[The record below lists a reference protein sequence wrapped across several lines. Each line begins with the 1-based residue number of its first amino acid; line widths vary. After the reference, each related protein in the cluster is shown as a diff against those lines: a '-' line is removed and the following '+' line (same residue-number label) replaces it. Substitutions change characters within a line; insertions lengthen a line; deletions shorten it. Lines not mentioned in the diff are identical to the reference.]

1 MPWRGRC
8 ESTANRSRHLSRSG
22 SASSL
27 ALLPCS
33 SSRSIFWPEH
43 WWDRVCWRHAD
54 AWTRFP
60 MLLATKTEKA
70 PAYRTGALV
79 LFAAAVVIATALA
92 FERFGGYS
100 PCPLC
105 LQQRY
110 AYYAGVPALF
120 LALVLLSVGYARL
133 AAAVFLLVAAAF
145 LANAG
150 LGTYHA
156 GAEWK
161 FWPGPDTGGSL
172 LKDLATTRVIR
183 CDEAPWHFLGL
194 SFAGWNV
201 VASVLLAGGS
211 VSAAAK

>member
-1 MPWRGRC
+1 
-8 ESTANRSRHLSRSG
+8 
-22 SASSL
+22 
-27 ALLPCS
+27 
-33 SSRSIFWPEH
+33 
-43 WWDRVCWRHAD
+43 
-54 AWTRFP
+54 

-120 LALVLLSVGYARL
+120 LALVLLSAGYVRV
-133 AAAVFLLVAAAF
+133 AAALFLLVAAAF

-161 FWPGPDTGGSL
+161 FWPGPDTCGGSQAL
-172 LKDLATTRVIR
+172 STGAGGLFKDLATTRVIR

-201 VASVLLAGGS
+201 VASLALAAGAAF
-211 VSAAAK
+211 SAVKARRG